1 MIRAV
6 DTTERLPGADPAA
19 AVSPRATEE
28 GEGEDGQR
36 PAAAQ
41 PGGPGQAEPPDEH
54 LMLRYRDGDAA
65 AFDLLYER
73 HRSGLYRFILRLCP
87 NRGEADEIFQDVWM
101 NLINARARYQPSAK
115 FRTFLFQ
122 IARNRVIDIVRRSRD
137 DRTLSLDEELGAT
150 GTTLADQLPAAHTLE
165 PQAIAERGA
174 AARELRAAIAGL
186 PFVQREALLL
196 HEEGGLS
203 LDEIANLTGA
213 QRETVK
219 SRLRYALGRLRAH
232 FGAAAATAAACGE
245 RP

>member
-6 DTTERLPGADPAA
+6 DTSELLPGACTAAPALLPVADA
-19 AVSPRATEE
+19 AGVPASAQQAPASD
-28 GEGEDGQR
+28 ED
-36 PAAAQ
+36 
-41 PGGPGQAEPPDEH
+41 

-73 HRSGLYRFILRLCP
+73 HRTGLYRFILRQCP
-87 NRGEADEIFQDVWM
+87 HRGEVDEIFQDVWM

-137 DRTLSLDEELGAT
+137 DRMLSIDDDHGGT
-150 GTTLADQLPAAHTLE
+150 GTTLADRLPAAPALE
-165 PQAIAERGA
+165 PQAIVERGA
-174 AARELRAAIAGL
+174 AAQELRDAIAML

-196 HEEGGLS
+196 HEDGGLS
-203 LDEIANLTGA
+203 LDEIAALTGA

-219 SRLRYALGRLRAH
+219 SRLRYALARLRAH
-232 FGAAAATAAACGE
+232 FAAAEAAAVAGGG
-245 RP
+245 RS